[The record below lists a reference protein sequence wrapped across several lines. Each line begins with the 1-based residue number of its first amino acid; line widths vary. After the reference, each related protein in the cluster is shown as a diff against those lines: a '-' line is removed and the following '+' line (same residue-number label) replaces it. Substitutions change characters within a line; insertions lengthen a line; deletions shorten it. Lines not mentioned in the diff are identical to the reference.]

1 MENEIEGKLTK
12 NWVRVVDQENAEK
25 LHSKGYGIKEK
36 GGIILSLYEAAY
48 LSEIGWL
55 KVRGKDKVLSLD
67 EISRLIKK
75 VNESGWTK
83 YIVYRDL
90 RSKGYVV
97 RDGFGH
103 GLDFRVYERG
113 TYGEK
118 PAKYV
123 VSVFNEGNK
132 MKLSKLKKLV
142 ELSLRLGKELILA
155 VVDRRGEVIYYKA
168 FKMGLEF

>member
-1 MENEIEGKLTK
+1 MRGQLVK
-12 NWVRVVDQENAEK
+12 NRVKVLNRGSAGE
-25 LHSKGYGIKEK
+25 LHSKGYGIKGKK
-36 GGIILSLYEAAY
+36 GILLSLYEAAY
-48 LSEIGWL
+48 LTEIGWL
-55 KVRGKDKVLSLD
+55 KVEGKDGILNLD

-75 VNESGWTK
+75 ADESGWTK

-97 RDGFGH
+97 RDGFGQ

-123 VSVFNEGNK
+123 VSVFNEGSK
-132 MKLSKLKKLV
+132 MKLSRVKKLID
-142 ELSLRLGKELILA
+142 LSLKLGKEPILA
-155 VVDRRGEVIYYKA
+155 VVDRRGEVIYYRM
-168 FKMGLEF
+168 FKMGLKF